1 MTRDRSKAVAML
13 ATVAIAGGLAGTING
28 LGAEFMADRGQ
39 QLWRLYAMN
48 TLGGVVTIV
57 GGLVGAGAFA
67 LRSKT
72 LAGLVGLMFL
82 GVAGLT
88 LIALEQTYN
97 LFGGRASTLSFWLML
112 GLGFTA
118 LAASPEVTGATDREP
133 DEARAS
139 VPRAS

>member
-1 MTRDRSKAVAML
+1 MTRDRSKAVATL
-13 ATVAIAGGLAGTING
+13 AAVAIAGGLAGTING

-48 TLGGVVTIV
+48 TFGGVVTIV
-57 GGLVGAGAFA
+57 GGLVGVGAFA

-72 LAGLVGLMFL
+72 LAGLAGLLFL

-88 LIALEQTYN
+88 LIALGQTYN

-118 LAASPEVTGATDREP
+118 LAASPEVTGAADRRL
-133 DEARAS
+133 DEAAS
-139 VPRAS
+139 EPRAS